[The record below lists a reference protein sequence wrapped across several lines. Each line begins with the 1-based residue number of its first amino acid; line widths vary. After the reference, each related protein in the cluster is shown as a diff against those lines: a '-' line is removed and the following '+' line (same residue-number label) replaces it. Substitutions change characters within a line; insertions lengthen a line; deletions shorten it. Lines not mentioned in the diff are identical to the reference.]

1 MGKGDSKTRRGK
13 TYRNSYGNTRP
24 HASKTTG
31 GNKVVAV
38 AAKKAVPAVKK
49 AAATA
54 VKKTV
59 AKKP

>member
-38 AAKKAVPAVKK
+38 AAKKPVSAVKK
-49 AAATA
+49 APAA